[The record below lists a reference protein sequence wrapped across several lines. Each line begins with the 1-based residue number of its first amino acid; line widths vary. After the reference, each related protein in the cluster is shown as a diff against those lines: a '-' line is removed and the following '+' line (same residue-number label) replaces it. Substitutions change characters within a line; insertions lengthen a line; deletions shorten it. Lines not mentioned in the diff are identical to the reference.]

1 MDHPKIR
8 LELLFNNDLIA
19 KLKLIHLKK
28 KKESDAKFYTA
39 ICVVSSTDDTSDGT
53 NILAVHWAF
62 I

>member
-19 KLKLIHLKK
+19 TLKLIYFKK
-28 KKESDAKFYTA
+28 GSDAKFYTA

-53 NILAVHWAF
+53 NILAVNWAF